1 MSREQIGQQLKQQRI
16 SRKLSQQQVADL
28 LGCARPR
35 ISLIETGRY
44 QGSLQLLERYLHLM
58 DMDLCAR
65 SKTLSR
71 PTFDELGEIYGDD

>member
-44 QGSLQLLERYLHLM
+44 QGSLQLLERYLYLM
-58 DMDLCAR
+58 ELCAR
-65 SKTLSR
+65 SKTRSR
-71 PTFDELGEIYGDD
+71 PTFDELGDIYDDD

>member
-16 SRKLSQQQVADL
+16 SRKLSQQQVAEL

-44 QGSLQLLERYLHLM
+44 QGSLQLLERYLYLM
-58 DMDLCAR
+58 DMELCAR
-65 SKTLSR
+65 SKTRSR
-71 PTFDELGEIYGDD
+71 PTFDELGDIYDDD